1 MDGVNNNQVGVADPG
16 LLPLASNGGPTQ
28 THALALTSPAID
40 KGKRNGFGPTKDQRG
55 SPRPVDYPFKPNAAG
70 GDGSDIGAFELF
82 DRDGDGVIDT
92 SDNCL
97 STPNTDQA
105 DADGDGIGDACDA
118 CPNDAAND
126 VDEDGVCGAVDNCP
140 TVSNPGQEDADHDG
154 IGDACDPDDDNDGV
168 PDTNDCAPF
177 NPSVGGPKT
186 FYRDSD
192 GDGFG
197 DPADSIQACTQ
208 PSGYVSNNTD
218 NCPAVSN
225 PSQSDMDHDGIGD
238 ACDLDMDGDGV
249 PNATDNCSATPNPT
263 QSDFDGDHIGD
274 ACEVGPVKPTNKDQ
288 CKGDG
293 WKIWTPR
300 FKNQGDCIQYV
311 NTGK

>member
-1 MDGVNNNQVGVADPG
+1 MVA
-16 LLPLASNGGPTQ
+16 N
-28 THALALTSPAID
+28 
-40 KGKRNGFGPTKDQRG
+40 
-55 SPRPVDYPFKPNAAG
+55 PF
-70 GDGSDIGAFELF
+70 
-82 DRDGDGVIDT
+82 
-92 SDNCL
+92 
-97 STPNTDQA
+97 
-105 DADGDGIGDACDA
+105 
-118 CPNDAAND
+118 
-126 VDEDGVCGAVDNCP
+126 
-140 TVSNPGQEDADHDG
+140 QEDADHDG
-154 IGDACDPDDDNDGV
+154 IGDACDPDDDNDGD
-168 PDTNDCAPF
+168 PDTTDCAPF
-177 NPSVGGPKT
+177 NSTINHNATEVCDGIDNDCDGMIDEGVTTT
-186 FYRDSD
+186 FYADGD

-238 ACDLDMDGDGV
+238 ACDPDMDGDGV

>member
-1 MDGVNNNQVGVADPG
+1 MNGVNNNQVYVADPG

-28 THALALTSPAID
+28 THALALASPAID
-40 KGKRNGFGPTKDQRG
+40 KGKRNGFGPAKDQRG

-82 DRDGDGVIDT
+82 DVDGDGVIDT
-92 SDNCL
+92 SDNCPY
-97 STPNTDQA
+97 TPNTDQA

-140 TVSNPGQEDADHDG
+140 TVSNPGQGDADHDG
-154 IGDACDPDDDNDGV
+154 IGDACDACNDPDHDGV
-168 PDTNDCAPF
+168 CGNA
-177 NPSVGGPKT
+177 
-186 FYRDSD
+186 
-192 GDGFG
+192 
-197 DPADSIQACTQ
+197 
-208 PSGYVSNNTD
+208 D
-218 NCPAVSN
+218 NCPTVAN
-225 PSQSDMDHDGIGD
+225 PDQADNDHDGIGD